1 MRRILFSLPFIF
13 LMIMSCGKVGV
24 KFEAFSPEAFAYDI
38 DSVWEV
44 NATVNVRGY
53 EQRENP
59 DDENFTVKL
68 SYSVDII
75 TPSGEKIENIYADKI
90 DLTKHEEIMDI
101 PVETQFNLD
110 RTYAPG
116 KYELIFNI
124 KDNYSD
130 RETSS
135 KTTFDLSK

>member
-1 MRRILFSLPFIF
+1 MRRIIFFAPIIF
-13 LMIMSCGKVGV
+13 LVVMSCGKKGI
-24 KFEAFSPEAFAYDI
+24 KFEAFSPQAFAYDI

-53 EQRENP
+53 EQRENA
-59 DDENFTVKL
+59 DDKNFSVKL

-75 TPSGEKIENIYADKI
+75 TPAGEKIENIYADKI
-90 DLTKHEEIMDI
+90 DLTKLGEIMDV

-110 RTYAPG
+110 RTYSPG

-124 KDNYSD
+124 KDNYSN
-130 RETSS
+130 RETGS